1 MLKGK
6 PVFAF
11 ILASILLAGSVRAAD
26 PAAPKKKRTTLQL
39 ESLSFKDNGTI
50 PARFTCAGENVSPEM
65 EWKNGPAK
73 TKSYALICED
83 PDAPLQEWVHW
94 VVFNIPKN
102 VFALTEALPRDE
114 RFPNGISQGV
124 NDFKNIGYGG
134 PCPPAG
140 AHRYYFKLYALDKV
154 LDLNA
159 GSLRSQVEKAMK
171 GHILAWTQIMGLYG
185 KQ

>member
-1 MLKGK
+1 MFPGK
-6 PVFAF
+6 RVFPF
-11 ILASILLAGSVRAAD
+11 ILVAVMLAGTVWAAD
-26 PAAPKKKRTTLQL
+26 QAPPRKKKATLKL
-39 ESLSFKDNGTI
+39 ESLSFKDNGPI
-50 PARFTCAGENVSPEM
+50 PERFTCAGSNVSPEM

-73 TKSYALICED
+73 AKSYVLICDD
-83 PDAPLQEWVHW
+83 PDTPLQEWVHW

-114 RFPNGISQGV
+114 EFPNGITQGV

-140 AHRYYFKLYALDKV
+140 VHRYYFKLYALDRT
-154 LDLNA
+154 LDLKA

-171 GHILAWTQIMGLYG
+171 GHIVAWTQIMGLYG
-185 KQ
+185 K